1 MTPKLEPVNTLVQLP
16 ATDVKRRGWRGIMRA
31 VGTQGKVV
39 VTNHSEPEAVVIS
52 VQEYNRLVQA
62 LNQVESKAETE
73 LEALRRRFDERL
85 AALQEPD
92 AGDRLRAVMNLPV
105 RLEGELKAGSSY

>member
-1 MTPKLEPVNTLVQLP
+1 MTQKLEPIDTLVQMP

-31 VGTQGKVV
+31 VVTEGKVV
-39 VTNHSEPEAVVIS
+39 VTNHSEPEAVVLS
-52 VQEYNRLVQA
+52 LQEYKRLMHA
-62 LNQVESKAETE
+62 LNQIESKAETE

-85 AALQEPD
+85 AVLQQPD